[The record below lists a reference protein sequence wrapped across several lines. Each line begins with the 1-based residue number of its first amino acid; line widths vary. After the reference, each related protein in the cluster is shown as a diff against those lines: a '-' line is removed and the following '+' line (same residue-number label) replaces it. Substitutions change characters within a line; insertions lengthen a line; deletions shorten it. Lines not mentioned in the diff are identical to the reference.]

1 MLNGKKVIV
10 VMPAYNAAKTL
21 EQTVAE
27 IPRDVVDEILL
38 VDDASSDKTVELAKR
53 LNLTVFIHEKNFG
66 YGRNQKT
73 CYREAL
79 QLGADIVVMVHPDYQ
94 YSPHLIVPMVGM
106 IAYGEYDVVIAS
118 RILGRGALAGGM
130 PRYKYI
136 ANRALTLI
144 QNILMGY
151 KLSEYH
157 TGFRAF
163 RREVLEK
170 LPLNQ
175 NSDDFVFDNQI
186 LAQAIY
192 FGFRMGE
199 ISSPTRY
206 FREAS
211 SINFSRSVRYGLGVL
226 ATSFKFRLQRM
237 KLFRSK
243 LFERSEH
250 VPLEQVDPVDLLT
263 ESNQPDQNKQLY
275 ET

>member
-1 MLNGKKVIV
+1 
-10 VMPAYNAAKTL
+10 
-21 EQTVAE
+21 
-27 IPRDVVDEILL
+27 
-38 VDDASSDKTVELAKR
+38 
-53 LNLTVFIHEKNFG
+53 
-66 YGRNQKT
+66 
-73 CYREAL
+73 
-79 QLGADIVVMVHPDYQ
+79 
-94 YSPHLIVPMVGM
+94 
-106 IAYGEYDVVIAS
+106 
-118 RILGRGALAGGM
+118 
-130 PRYKYI
+130 
-136 ANRALTLI
+136 LTLI
-144 QNILMGY
+144 QNILMSY

-206 FREAS
+206 FPEAS